1 MSVFVSC
8 GEASGDMYLG
18 ELTGRLVKRGIR
30 VFGMGGPNALSAG
43 AEVLWDMRELQ
54 VMGFTEAL
62 GALPRL
68 VRLRDAMVRE
78 VMDKRPRCVVLTDSP
93 DFHLPLA
100 SKLRRVGYRG
110 SLVSLVPPA
119 VWIWRKGRVKL
130 LRELF
135 DLCLPLFPFEHR
147 YLAEHGCTS
156 RFVGHP
162 LLEALE
168 AVPMGE
174 VHGGVVAF
182 MPGSRPGE
190 VRRHLKPFSEAALG
204 LREMG
209 YRPVFS
215 ISGSLPE
222 ADARWARAELEAVSL
237 PWSSERGVEL
247 MGRSCFVVM
256 ASGTVSLEA
265 MLVGRPGVV
274 AYRTGVVSML
284 LARLLVRSPWCSLPN
299 ILLGRRVY
307 PELLQG
313 DVRKDRL
320 LSVVSA
326 LLEEL
331 LNGGWS
337 HWVEAF
343 QEGRRALGEKGAFD
357 LWADLVAER
366 AA

>member
-18 ELTGRLVKRGIR
+18 ELTERLLERGIR
-30 VFGMGGPNALSAG
+30 VFGMGGPRVLGAG
-43 AEVLWDMRELQ
+43 AQVLWDMRELQ
-54 VMGFTEAL
+54 VVGFTEAL

-68 VRLRDAMVRE
+68 IRLRDALVRH
-78 VMDKRPRCVVLTDSP
+78 VMESRPRCVVLTDSP

-100 SKLRRVGYRG
+100 RKLRSVGYRG
-110 SLVSLVPPA
+110 SIVSLVPPA
-119 VWIWRKGRVKL
+119 VWIWRRGRVRV

-147 YLAEHGCTS
+147 FLLENGCRS
-156 RFVGHP
+156 FFVGHP
-162 LLEALE
+162 LLETVE
-168 AVPMGE
+168 AVDMPDLS
-174 VHGGVVAF
+174 GGVVAF

-190 VRRHLKPFSEAALG
+190 LRRHLMPFAEAAVG

-215 ISGSLPE
+215 VPGSMPE
-222 ADARWARAELEAVSL
+222 ADAVWARGVLEGMSL
-237 PWSSERGVEL
+237 PWSSERGVDL

-274 AYRTGVVSML
+274 AYRTGFITML
-284 LARLLVRSPWCSLPN
+284 LARLLVRSRWCSLPN
-299 ILLGRRVY
+299 ILLGREVY

-313 DVRKDRL
+313 DVSGEGL
-320 LSVVSA
+320 LRVLLPLLKG
-326 LLEEL
+326 LLE
-331 LNGGWS
+331 GGWS
-337 HWVEAF
+337 RWAQAF
-343 QEGRRALGEKGAFD
+343 LEGRKALGERGAFG